1 MEERPDEDGPAS
13 RVRGTLRG
21 LFDVHSTATLVV
33 VGVVA
38 LVLAGVLGYVTFRDT
53 FTDPATPTAAEP
65 SASPS
70 ASPAAEV
77 ETRRV
82 VHRRGGFRVAAP
94 EELQVKRERRTLRLA
109 SKDKSLVVTVGPS
122 EPGPLK
128 QANRRVIRTLR
139 ENYRRFE
146 LIATEPMRIDGRPAL
161 TTSGLATNSSKVRIR
176 FVVLTVKAKPRNY
189 TIAAYTARDSD
200 PATVLP
206 LVNAVANGFEVLPA
220 GRR

>member
-1 MEERPDEDGPAS
+1 MEERPDEEGPAS

-38 LVLAGVLGYVTFRDT
+38 LLLAGVLGYVTFRDT
-53 FTDPATPTAAEP
+53 FTDPATPTAADP

-70 ASPAAEV
+70 VSPAAV
-77 ETRRV
+77 VQTRQV
-82 VHRRGGFRVAAP
+82 VHRRGGFKVSAP
-94 EELQVKRERRTLRLA
+94 KELKAKRDGRTVRLT
-109 SKDKSLVVTVGPS
+109 SKDRSLVVTVGPS
-122 EPGPLK
+122 EPGPLR
-128 QANRRVIRTLR
+128 QANRRILGTMR

-146 LIATEPMRIDGRPAL
+146 LIATEPMRVDGRAAL
-161 TTSGLATNSSKVRIR
+161 TTSGQATNAQKVRIR
-176 FVVLTVKAKPRNY
+176 FVVLTVRAKPRNY

-206 LVNAVANGFEVLPA
+206 LVNAVANGFEVLPV
-220 GRR
+220 RKR